1 MKTKTSSYRQD
12 GIALVI
18 LLSTLIV
25 PPSAEATEYT
35 STFEATLGG
44 WTAVEDTSIFDWT
57 RRTGGTPSGYT
68 GPSGAHEGE
77 YYLYLETSYGNT
89 PGKIAYLESP
99 DFSGEAVSGM
109 TFHYHLY
116 GQQMG
121 TLAVETFDGSA
132 WSPVWQIT
140 GQQHAGHTSAWTRKQ
155 INLSGKTVRKIR
167 FKGITGSGYRGD
179 MAIDQVTVFTG
190 ESSESPTGSW
200 SKSGKNIYY
209 THVNGGNVGIGT
221 ETPSADLS
229 ILGNLSHPL
238 TGHVMV
244 AAGSSA
250 VTGEETLFTRELRVG
265 DSLLIGEEVFLVTK
279 IQGDMALTVDTPS
292 TVGTLNATAYTD
304 SDLLSV
310 QTGAEEQALV
320 VNRTGNV
327 GIGTA
332 APKAKLDVAGGIR
345 IGNET
350 VCNAGK
356 AGTIRYGNG
365 QAVEVCDGSAWTQA
379 SGPEGPQGLKGEK
392 GDTGATG
399 PQGLQG
405 EQGAVGPQGIQGEKG
420 EQGERGLQGPIGP
433 PGSEGKKGNTGDSF
447 WLKSGTNISYNNGN
461 VGIGTTSPT
470 GKLTVK
476 SNNTNVLDVDT
487 SWGGVTTLEVITS
500 DSAGA
505 GGRGQ
510 LRLHGTN
517 GQHGQIGLRMDGP
530 LWVDEGSQT
539 WLSGNVGIGTT
550 NPTGKLTV
558 KSNNSNVFDVDTSW
572 GSVTTLQIVTSD
584 SAGAGGRGQLRLHGT
599 NGQHSQIG
607 LRMDGPLWV
616 DEGSQTWLSG
626 NVGIGTTNPTGKL
639 TVKSNNSNVFDVDT
653 SWGSVT
659 TLQIVTSDSAGAGGR
674 GQLRLHGTNG
684 QHSQIGLRMDG
695 PLWVDEGSQTWL
707 SGNVGIGTTNP
718 SYKLDVNGTIRG
730 SNVSPSDARLK
741 KNVQPLQD
749 PLGKIAQLR
758 GVSFHWKDEA
768 KGTDKEIGV
777 IAQEVEKQYPE
788 LVSIDD
794 EGYKSVAYGKL
805 TAVLI
810 EAIKAQESRIT
821 QLQTRIEDLQ
831 NQIRR

>member
-25 PPSAEATEYT
+25 PLSAEATEYT
-35 STFEATLGG
+35 ATFEATLGG

-77 YYLYLETSYGNT
+77 YYLYLDTSYGNT

-155 INLSGKTVRKIR
+155 IDLSGQTARKIR

-190 ESSESPTGSW
+190 EGSESPATGSW
-200 SKSGKNIYY
+200 SKSGKHIYY
-209 THVNGGNVGIGT
+209 THVDGGNVGIGT
-221 ETPSADLS
+221 QTPTADLS

-244 AAGSSA
+244 TAGSSA
-250 VTGEETLFTRELRVG
+250 VTGEETRFTQELRVG

-279 IQGDMALTVDTPS
+279 IHGDTALTVDTPS

-320 VNRTGNV
+320 VDRTGNV

-350 VCNAGK
+350 ICDAGK

-365 QAVEVCDGSAWTQA
+365 QAVEVCDGSVWTQA
-379 SGPEGPQGLKGEK
+379 SGPEGPEGPEGPQGLKGEK

-399 PQGLQG
+399 PQGIKG
-405 EQGAVGPQGIQGEKG
+405 DKGDTGATGPQGP
-420 EQGERGLQGPIGP
+420 RGLVGPIGP
-433 PGSEGKKGNTGDSF
+433 RGSQGQKGDKGDLGDSF
-447 WLKSGTNISYNNGN
+447 WSQSGTNISYNDGN
-461 VGIGTTSPT
+461 VGVGTTSPAEAIEI
-470 GKLTVK
+470 KDNKPVL
-476 SNNTNVLDVDT
+476 SLHEPNVATFKVGSD
-487 SWGGVTTLEVITS
+487 GGVFKIAAM
-500 DSAGA
+500 DNGY
-505 GGRGQ
+505 GGYTG
-510 LRLHGTN
+510 N
-517 GQHGQIGLRMDGP
+517 FNANDAQILSM
-530 LWVDEGSQT
+530 T
-539 WLSGNVGIGTT
+539 KSGNIGVGTM
-550 NPTGKLTV
+550 NPDANL
-558 KSNNSNVFDVDTSW
+558 
-572 GSVTTLQIVTSD
+572 
-584 SAGAGGRGQLRLHGT
+584 
-599 NGQHSQIG
+599 
-607 LRMDGPLWV
+607 
-616 DEGSQTWLSG
+616 
-626 NVGIGTTNPTGKL
+626 
-639 TVKSNNSNVFDVDT
+639 
-653 SWGSVT
+653 
-659 TLQIVTSDSAGAGGR
+659 
-674 GQLRLHGTNG
+674 
-684 QHSQIGLRMDG
+684 
-695 PLWVDEGSQTWL
+695 
-707 SGNVGIGTTNP
+707 
-718 SYKLDVNGTIRG
+718 KLDVEGMVGAEQYCDKNGENCIKITDLKNKKIWSTNTAASYSLR
-730 SNVSPSDARLK
+730 DIFDEARQNGLPYGAYDCILK
-741 KNVQPLQD
+741 TNN
-749 PLGKIAQLR
+749 GA
-758 GVSFHWKDEA
+758 HWKGNRFLAIINYYTRSTHSGFPHKYYDIQNLDA
-768 KGTDKEIGV
+768 GATGGC
-777 IAQEVEKQYPE
+777 
-788 LVSIDD
+788 S
-794 EGYKSVAYGKL
+794 EGLTSWLDFSGNFSFSPGNCHQNIKL
-805 TAVLI
+805 TCTKL
-810 EAIKAQESRIT
+810 
-821 QLQTRIEDLQ
+821 D
-831 NQIRR
+831 